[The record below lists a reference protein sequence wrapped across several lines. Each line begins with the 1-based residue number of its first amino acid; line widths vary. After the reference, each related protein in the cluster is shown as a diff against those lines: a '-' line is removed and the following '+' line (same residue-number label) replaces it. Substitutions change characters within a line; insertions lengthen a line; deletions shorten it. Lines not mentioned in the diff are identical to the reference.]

1 MEALNADPEF
11 EIYSK
16 EMLGERE
23 GQLCMCMH
31 PYEEAWGGKHA
42 DSC

>member
-23 GQLCMCMH
+23 GQLCVYAPM
-31 PYEEAWGGKHA
+31 
-42 DSC
+42 